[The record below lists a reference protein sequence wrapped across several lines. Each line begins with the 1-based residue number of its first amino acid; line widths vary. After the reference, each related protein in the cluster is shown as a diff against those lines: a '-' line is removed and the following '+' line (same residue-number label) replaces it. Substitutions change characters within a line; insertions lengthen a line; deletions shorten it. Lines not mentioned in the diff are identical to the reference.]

1 MSDEQS
7 PFEQD
12 ASQVL
17 RTSTSDAG
25 RRSSTENSPFPTL
38 PSAVL
43 LQVSLPSK
51 ELALDLIDAY
61 FDHVYN
67 STLLF
72 HKQTLISDYLAG
84 KVPDFV
90 ALSIFA
96 LAAKYAVLLPSK
108 RL

>member
-1 MSDEQS
+1 MNYKFPGMKSYDEK
-7 PFEQD
+7 
-12 ASQVL
+12 V
-17 RTSTSDAG
+17 T
-25 RRSSTENSPFPTL
+25 
-38 PSAVL
+38 
-43 LQVSLPSK
+43 
-51 ELALDLIDAY
+51 Y
-61 FDHVYN
+61 DHVYN